1 MDPFWRE
8 VTTIGAAIFILAIF
22 TLVQA
27 ALVSMDT
34 VRLRQ
39 LIDGGNRTAM
49 LIERMVAHPEDLL
62 TGLVVAISTL
72 VLLVANLTTRLAASY
87 LATHWTVVVIFSVLL
102 LLLVVG
108 EIIPRTISIHF
119 VEGIALR
126 TARVAYVL
134 NLLLRPVVVVLT
146 WISGGLLRLFIV
158 TRLLPGRVNAVPTA
172 FTPEDI
178 KQLLTIGEL
187 GGEVAA
193 SEREMISG
201 VIEFAETTAGE
212 IMVPRTELVSL
223 PVETELEEAISVFLD
238 SGHSRI
244 PVYEENADNI
254 LGILYI
260 KDMLINLKTARDA
273 GTSLPVIRDLL
284 RPASFV
290 PESKKSDELLR
301 EMQRQRV
308 HLAIV
313 VDEYGG
319 TAGLITIEDL
329 LEEIVGDIIDEY
341 DTERQDIVT
350 TPDGA
355 ALIFGGTSLD
365 KVHDTL
371 DMPLPETEA
380 DTISGLVMESLGHI
394 PQVGDRAVIS
404 GVEFI
409 VLEARQNR
417 AELLRATILRDDE
430 HTSPE

>member
-1 MDPFWRE
+1 MEPGWQQ
-8 VTTIGAAIFILAIF
+8 VVTIGAAILVLAIF

-27 ALVSMDT
+27 ALVSMDP

-39 LIDGGNRTAM
+39 LVDGGNRTAM
-49 LIERMVAHPEDLL
+49 LIERMVARPEELL
-62 TGLVVAISTL
+62 TGLVVVISTL
-72 VLLVANLTTRLAASY
+72 VLLVANLATRIAAAA
-87 LATHWTVVVIFSVLL
+87 LPPPGAIVAVLGVLL
-102 LLLVVG
+102 LLLIVG

-134 NLLLRPVVVVLT
+134 NFFLRPVVAVLT
-146 WISGGLLRLFIV
+146 WISRGLLRLLTAV
-158 TRLLPGRVNAVPTA
+158 RLLPGRVYAVPTA
-172 FTPEDI
+172 FSPEDI

-201 VIEFAETTAGE
+201 VIEFAETAAGE
-212 IMVPRTELVSL
+212 IMVPRTALVAL
-223 PVETELEEAISVFLD
+223 PVETGLEAAIGVFLE

-244 PVYEENADNI
+244 PVYEDSADNI

-260 KDMLINLKTARDA
+260 KDLLIHLKTSRDA
-273 GTSLPVIRDLL
+273 GAALPVIRELL

-290 PESKKSDELLR
+290 PASKKSDALLR

-371 DMPLPETEA
+371 DMPLPATAA

-394 PQVGDRAVIS
+394 PQVGDRVVIN
-404 GVEFI
+404 GVEFV
-409 VLEARQNR
+409 VLEARQHR
-417 AELLRATILRDDE
+417 AELLRATVLRDDE
-430 HTSPE
+430 HTPPA